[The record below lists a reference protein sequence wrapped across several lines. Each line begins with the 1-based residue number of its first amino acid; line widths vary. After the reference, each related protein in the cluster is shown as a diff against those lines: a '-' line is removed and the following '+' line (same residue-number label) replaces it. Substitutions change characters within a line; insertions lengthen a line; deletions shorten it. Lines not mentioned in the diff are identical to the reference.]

1 MKHSVV
7 RSIRVA
13 HLVAPA
19 LLALLPAGMQTA
31 WAQGTP
37 AAYPTRPITMVVP
50 FAPGGAVD
58 LEARMYTPRLTA
70 LLGQSVVI
78 DYKPGAGNT
87 TGTGYVAKS
96 RPDGYNVLAISTG
109 LTVFPA
115 FYKNLNF
122 DVQKDL
128 APITLMSNQQS
139 VITARPDFPAR
150 NLVEYLAYARQNPG
164 KINYGTAGAGA
175 ISHLAGAWMHSASNT
190 QVTFV
195 HHKGTGPLLLEV
207 QAGRVDVGTGLLVA
221 QLPLIK
227 AGRVKPLAVMSDPRN
242 RQLPDLPSVS
252 EQGVPGYN
260 YASWIG
266 FLAAGATPAPII
278 SKLHDAFVRTVKSP
292 EIVAELDR
300 QGSIPVGSTPEQF
313 RQHITSE
320 LARWKK
326 VVEDAGLK
334 LEE

>member
-1 MKHSVV
+1 VKYAFLQ
-7 RSIRVA
+7 IP
-13 HLVAPA
+13 LVLTLLHGSMTFA
-19 LLALLPAGMQTA
+19 L
-31 WAQGTP
+31 AQGSAP
-37 AAYPTRPITMVVP
+37 PYPVRPITMVVP

-58 LEARMYTPRLTA
+58 LEARMYTPKLTN

-87 TGTGYVAKS
+87 TGAGFVARS
-96 RPDGYNVLAISTG
+96 RPDGYNILIISTG

-115 FYKNLNF
+115 FYNSLNF

-139 VITARPDFPAR
+139 VITARPDFPAK
-150 NLVEYLAYARQNPG
+150 NLVEYLAYARANPG

-175 ISHLAGAWMHSASNT
+175 ISHLAGAWLHSLSNT

-221 QLPLIK
+221 TLPLIK
-227 AGRVKPLAVMSDPRN
+227 AGKVKPLAIMSDPRSK
-242 RQLPDLPSVS
+242 QLPDIPSVA
-252 EQGVPGYN
+252 EGVPGYN

-266 FLAAGATPAPII
+266 VLGAGGTPASII
-278 SKLHDAFVRTVKSP
+278 ARLNDAFVKTVKSP
-292 EIVAELDR
+292 EIVAGLDK
-300 QGSIPVGSTPEQF
+300 QGSIAVGSTSEQF
-313 RQHITSE
+313 RQHIATE
-320 LARWKK
+320 LGSWKK
-326 VVEDAGLK
+326 VVADAALK